1 MIPLYDE
8 NPTRIFPLVT
18 VLLIAANVLVF
29 IYELILPSPQAL
41 EGFVRAAAIIPYDVT
56 HNLDLRV
63 SLTLFT
69 SLFVHAGWLHII
81 GNMLYLWI
89 FGNNIEDA
97 MGHLRFA
104 LFYLLCGLAAS
115 AAQIAVNI
123 NSPVPNIGAS
133 GAIAGVLGAYLILFP
148 RARVV
153 SLVTLGYFVRLVK
166 VPAVL
171 VLGLWIVVQ
180 LFSGLLSLG
189 MPDVGGIAW
198 FAHLGGFLV
207 GLLLIR
213 LFVRRRVWY
222 RGETFPISRDPRG
235 TGSRRE

>member
-1 MIPLYDE
+1 MLPLYDE

-18 VLLIAANVLVF
+18 VLLIAANVAVF
-29 IYELILPSPQAL
+29 IYQLILPSPQAL
-41 EGFVRAAAIIPYDVT
+41 EGFVRAAAVIPYDVT

-69 SLFVHAGWLHII
+69 SLFVHGGWLHII

-89 FGNNIEDA
+89 FGNNVEDA
-97 MGHLRFA
+97 MGHLRFT
-104 LFYLLCGLAAS
+104 LFYFLCGLGAS

-153 SLVTLGYFVRLVK
+153 SLVTLGYFVRLVR

-171 VLGLWIVVQ
+171 VLGFWIVVQ
-180 LFSGLLSLG
+180 LFSGLASLG
-189 MPDVGGIAW
+189 MPGIGGVAW
-198 FAHLGGFLV
+198 FAHLGGFLM
-207 GLLLIR
+207 GLLLVR
-213 LFVRRRVWY
+213 LFVRGRAWY
-222 RGETFPISRDPRG
+222 RGGTFPMGSYRD
-235 TGSRRE
+235 

>member
-8 NPTRIFPLVT
+8 NPTRIFPLIT
-18 VLLIAANVLVF
+18 VLLIAANVAVF

-89 FGNNIEDA
+89 FGNNVEDA

-123 NSPVPNIGAS
+123 DSPVPNIGAS
-133 GAIAGVLGAYLILFP
+133 GAIAGVLGAYLVLFP

-153 SLVTLGYFVRLVK
+153 SLVTLGYFVRLVR

-180 LFSGLLSLG
+180 LFSGLASLG
-189 MPDVGGIAW
+189 MPEVGGVAW
-198 FAHLGGFLV
+198 FAHLGGLLV
-207 GLLLIR
+207 GLLLVR

-222 RGETFPISRDPRG
+222 RGETS
-235 TGSRRE
+235 

>member
-1 MIPLYDE
+1 MVHEMIPLYDE
-8 NPTRIFPLVT
+8 NPTRIFPLIT
-18 VLLIAANVLVF
+18 VLLIAANVAVF

-89 FGNNIEDA
+89 FGNNVEDA

-104 LFYLLCGLAAS
+104 LFYLLCGLGAS
-115 AAQIAVNI
+115 AAQIAVNA

-133 GAIAGVLGAYLILFP
+133 GAIAGVLGAYLVLFP

-166 VPAVL
+166 VPVFL

-180 LFSGLLSLG
+180 LFSGLASLG
-189 MPDVGGIAW
+189 MPEVGGVAW

-207 GLLLIR
+207 GLLLVR

-222 RGETFPISRDPRG
+222 RGETS
-235 TGSRRE
+235 

>member
-8 NPTRIFPLVT
+8 NPTRIFPLIT
-18 VLLIAANVLVF
+18 VLLIAANVAVF

-56 HNLDLRV
+56 HNLNLRV

-89 FGNNIEDA
+89 FGNNVEDA

-115 AAQIAVNI
+115 AGQIAVNI
-123 NSPVPNIGAS
+123 DSPVPNIGAS
-133 GAIAGVLGAYLILFP
+133 GAIAGVLGAYLVLFP

-153 SLVTLGYFVRLVK
+153 SLVTLGYFVRLVR

-180 LFSGLLSLG
+180 LFSGLASLG
-189 MPDVGGIAW
+189 MPEVGGVAW

-207 GLLLIR
+207 GLLLVR

-222 RGETFPISRDPRG
+222 RGETS
-235 TGSRRE
+235 

>member
-8 NPTRIFPLVT
+8 NPTRVFPLVT
-18 VLLIAANVLVF
+18 VLIIAANVVVF
-29 IYELILPSPQAL
+29 IYQLILPSPQAL
-41 EGFVRAAAIIPYDVT
+41 EGFVRTAAVIPYDVT

-69 SLFVHAGWLHII
+69 SLFVHAGWFHII

-89 FGNNIEDA
+89 FGNNVEDA
-97 MGHLRFA
+97 MGHLRFTI
-104 LFYLLCGLAAS
+104 FYFLCGLGAS
-115 AAQIAVNI
+115 AAQIAVNA
-123 NSPVPNIGAS
+123 NSSVPNIGAS

-153 SLVTLGYFVRLVK
+153 SLVTLGFFVRLMR

-171 VLGLWIVVQ
+171 VLGLWIVIQ
-180 LFSGLLSLG
+180 FFSGLASLG
-189 MPDVGGIAW
+189 MSEAGSIAW

-207 GLLLIR
+207 GLLLVR
-213 LFVRRRVWY
+213 LFARSRVWY
-222 RGETFPISRDPRG
+222 RGETV
-235 TGSRRE
+235 

>member
-8 NPTRIFPLVT
+8 NPTRIFPLIT
-18 VLLIAANVLVF
+18 VLLIAANVAVF

-56 HNLDLRV
+56 HNLDPRV

-89 FGNNIEDA
+89 FGNNVEDA

-123 NSPVPNIGAS
+123 DSPVPNIGAS

-180 LFSGLLSLG
+180 LFSGLASLG
-189 MPDVGGIAW
+189 MPEVGGVAW

-207 GLLLIR
+207 GLLLVR

-222 RGETFPISRDPRG
+222 RGETS
-235 TGSRRE
+235 

>member
-1 MIPLYDE
+1 MIPLYDD
-8 NPTRIFPLVT
+8 NPTRIFPVIT
-18 VLLIAANVLVF
+18 VLLIAANVAVF

-56 HNLDLRV
+56 HNLDPRV

-89 FGNNIEDA
+89 FGNNVEDA

-123 NSPVPNIGAS
+123 DSPVPNIGAS

-180 LFSGLLSLG
+180 LFSGLASLG
-189 MPDVGGIAW
+189 MPEVGGVAW
-198 FAHLGGFLV
+198 FAHLGGLLV
-207 GLLLIR
+207 GLLLVR

-222 RGETFPISRDPRG
+222 REETS
-235 TGSRRE
+235 

>member
-8 NPTRIFPLVT
+8 NPTRIFPLIT
-18 VLLIAANVLVF
+18 VLIIAANVVVF

-41 EGFVRAAAIIPYDVT
+41 EGFVRVAAIVPYDVT

-69 SLFVHAGWLHII
+69 SLFVHGGWLHII

-104 LFYLLCGLAAS
+104 LFYLLCGLGAS
-115 AAQIAVNI
+115 AAQIAVNT
-123 NSPVPNIGAS
+123 NSSVPNIGAS

-153 SLVTLGYFVRLVK
+153 SLVTLGYFVRLVR

-180 LFSGLLSLG
+180 LFSGLASLG
-189 MPDVGGIAW
+189 MPEVGGIAW

-207 GLLLIR
+207 GLLLVR

-222 RGETFPISRDPRG
+222 RGETA
-235 TGSRRE
+235 